1 MLNQLKN
8 LQYFSEV
15 RSSDVEEDSEEKA
28 FSLEA
33 SEISKEGIEG

>member
-1 MLNQLKN
+1 MLNQLI
-8 LQYFSEV
+8 
-15 RSSDVEEDSEEKA
+15 EEDSEEKA